1 MPMARTELTPRDRRL
16 LWGLVAGISLVA
28 VAVRLG
34 VALASGFQVDDA
46 WITYRYA
53 ENLAAG
59 EGFVYNPGERVYG
72 TTTPLLTLVLAGADL
87 AGVPLPAASLAVSLL
102 ATVATLLCL
111 AALARPRLGVAWTV
125 LVAGLAAV
133 APSHVVWSVSG
144 METALSIAFLAGALL
159 AYARG
164 RWTLLGLAAAGAFL
178 TRFDAVV
185 LLVALPVTEGILA
198 LASRAGSSGGPQARP
213 TTSKAGPSGGRA
225 AAWRGLGR
233 AAGAFLL
240 AAGPWLVFA
249 TLYFGSP
256 VPNAVWAKTGLH
268 RLGEAGL
275 SFDRVPGLV
284 RAALDPGIAPF
295 VLEVFLAAAGV
306 AALLARRDRLAV
318 VPVWL
323 GGYAAFL
330 SLGQV
335 HVHPWYVAP
344 FHPPLLLLWGL
355 GLAWLARGISGWLVR
370 PGVPPPPR
378 LSPPARLACVLGVAA
393 VAGAATVPAALGEAR
408 ERQSVYEGAHA
419 ALGRY
424 LAERARPGEAVYAW
438 DIGYVGHLTGRRIL
452 DFQGIVSPEVI
463 PYNRR
468 GDFAGVLLDFR
479 PEWAV
484 VGLYGRAAA
493 ELLGGPEVWT
503 LYEEVHRNARS
514 GPEDVLRR
522 GRSRPYG
529 AEYVVL
535 RRRDLRVE

>member
-1 MPMARTELTPRDRRL
+1 MPTSLSGLPPRDRRL
-16 LWGLVAGISLVA
+16 LWGVVAGVCLAA
-28 VAVRLG
+28 VGVRLW

-72 TTTPLLTLVLAGADL
+72 TTTPLLTLLLAGAEL
-87 AGVPLPAASLAVSLL
+87 AGVPLPAASLALSLA

-111 AALARPRLGVAWTV
+111 AALAAPRLGLAWAV

-133 APSHVVWSVSG
+133 APSHVVWSASG
-144 METALSIAFLAGALL
+144 METALSIAFLAAAFL
-159 AYARG
+159 AYDRR

-185 LLVALPVTEGILA
+185 LLVALPVAEGFLA
-198 LASRAGSSGGPQARP
+198 LAGGARGAGGGP
-213 TTSKAGPSGGRA
+213 
-225 AAWRGLGR
+225 AWRGLLR
-233 AAGAFLL
+233 AAGSFLL
-240 AAGPWLVFA
+240 ATGPWLVFA

-275 SFDRVPGLV
+275 SVDRVPGLL
-284 RAALDPGIAPF
+284 RAALDPGLAPF
-295 VLEVFLAAAGV
+295 ALELLLAAAG
-306 AALLARRDRLAV
+306 AAAVLARRDRLAL
-318 VPVWL
+318 VPAWL

-330 SLGQV
+330 TLGQV

-344 FHPPLLLLWGL
+344 FHPPLLLLWGA
-355 GLAWLARGISGWLVR
+355 GLAGLTRWAGRRLARGEA
-370 PGVPPPPR
+370 PAPAR
-378 LSPPARLACVLGVAA
+378 LGRPARLAAALGAVA
-393 VAGAATVPAALGEAR
+393 VAGAVAVPAALAEAR
-408 ERQSVYEGAHA
+408 GRQAVYDGAHA
-419 ALGRY
+419 ALGRW
-424 LAERARPGEAVYAW
+424 LAERAGPRDTIYAW

-452 DFQGIVSPEVI
+452 DFQGIVSPEAI

-468 GDFAGVLLDFR
+468 GDPAGVLLDLR

-484 VGLYGRAAA
+484 VGLYGRAAM
-493 ELLGGPEVWT
+493 EVLGDPAVRA
-503 LYEEVHRNARS
+503 LYQEVHRNTRA
-514 GPEDVLRR
+514 GPEDVLGSGRLRR
-522 GRSRPYG
+522 YD

-535 RRRDLRVE
+535 RRRGRPPG